1 VVLVNVA
8 DRDEVDAGRAP
19 VELVN
24 DLEVYPDLLDLGGA
38 VQLVVGTEAGAS
50 VLEFDLRIENDVG
63 RDQVGRQQ
71 NQTAGSRFA
80 IGRWQPGSAASRTPS
95 RHRLQC

>member
-1 VVLVNVA
+1 MVLVNVA
-8 DRDEVDAGRAP
+8 DRDKVDAGRAP

-24 DLEVYPDLLDLGGA
+24 DLEVDPDLLNLGRA
-38 VQLVVGTEAGAS
+38 VQLVVGIEAGAS

-71 NQTAGSRFA
+71 NQTPGVEAVLPLA
-80 IGRWQPGSAASRTPS
+80 IGSWVLRPVTGD
-95 RHRLQC
+95 